1 MENRRLCAS
10 SKRGM
15 NMDFV
20 INGYGYIPKEK
31 LKAKKE
37 INKYIDNKVRAI
49 KLEIGDRFHIAEDDD
64 LTLFNAQTYLILK
77 HYPDDY
83 FNYEIIDF
91 KATQLNNTLN
101 QAKEK

>member
-1 MENRRLCAS
+1 MQSKRLRAS

-15 NMDFV
+15 NVDFV

-37 INKYIDNKVRAI
+37 INKYINNKVRTI

-83 FNYEIIDF
+83 FNYEIIGF
-91 KATQLNNTLN
+91 KTAAQPNNTLD
-101 QAKEK
+101 

>member
-1 MENRRLCAS
+1 MRSRRLRAS

-15 NMDFV
+15 NVDFV
-20 INGYGYIPKEK
+20 INGYGYISKEK

-37 INKYIDNKVRAI
+37 INKHIDNKVRAI

-64 LTLFNAQTYLILK
+64 LALFNAQTYLILK
-77 HYPDDY
+77 HYQDDY

-91 KATQLNNTLN
+91 KTVQLNNTLDET
-101 QAKEK
+101 KKD

>member
-1 MENRRLCAS
+1 
-10 SKRGM
+10 M

-64 LTLFNAQTYLILK
+64 LTLFNVQTYLILK
-77 HYPDDY
+77 HYPGDY
-83 FNYEIIDF
+83 FNYEVIGF
-91 KATQLNNTLN
+91 KAAAQSNDVLDQT
-101 QAKEK
+101 EEV

>member
-15 NMDFV
+15 NVDFV

-37 INKYIDNKVRAI
+37 INKHIDNKVRAI
-49 KLEIGDRFHIAEDDD
+49 KLEIGDRFHIEEDDD
-64 LTLFNAQTYLILK
+64 LTLFNAQTYLILI
-77 HYPDDY
+77 YSLRVAAAVPI
-83 FNYEIIDF
+83 NWS
-91 KATQLNNTLN
+91 NNAFAALTSSTVIC
-101 QAKEK
+101 

>member
-1 MENRRLCAS
+1 MQSRRLYVF

-37 INKYIDNKVRAI
+37 INKHIDNKVRAI
-49 KLEIGDRFHIAEDDD
+49 KLEIGDRFHIEEDDD

-83 FNYEIIDF
+83 FNYEIIGF
-91 KATQLNNTLN
+91 KAVQSNDALN
-101 QAKEK
+101 QIEKD